1 MMRLNTMR
9 HSNLAVS
16 LGVAAML
23 VLAIRPADAQSD
35 DFKGRTITI
44 YIGYGAGGGFDY
56 YGRLA
61 ARHLGRHI
69 PGSPTVV
76 VSNMPGA
83 GSLRAANYLYAVAPK
98 DGTALGV
105 ITPTVALEEMLGTQG
120 VQYKTA
126 NFNWVGRI
134 GPNIDVTMTWHTS
147 KVKTLDDA
155 RRESAALAASGHGS
169 TSAYLPVVL
178 NNVVGTRFKIVTG
191 YAGANDGML
200 AMERSETDGAM
211 TSWNTLSTTRQQWL
225 AEKKVNILVQ
235 YVPERLK
242 EMPDVPALIELG
254 KTPEDKQIL
263 GLYASAAT
271 VGKAL
276 IAPPDMP
283 AERLNT
289 LRTAFAAML
298 KDPAFLADVKKNN
311 TEFDPAS
318 GEELQRM
325 VAAVSQMSDAMRV
338 RAQKARGM

>member
-1 MMRLNTMR
+1 MTPPLAWKSRTVMSERLRSCGHKTRMRNEDFFMMQLSAMSHSASVFRR
-9 HSNLAVS
+9 HGGLFASPRS
-16 LGVAAML
+16 LRSSFVILLVVATML
-23 VLAIRPADAQSD
+23 VPAIRPATAQSD
-35 DFKGRTITI
+35 DLKGKTITI

-61 ARHLGRHI
+61 ARHLGRHL
-69 PGSPTVV
+69 PGNPTVV

-126 NFNWVGRI
+126 DFNWIGRI

-155 RRESAALAASGHGS
+155 KRETAALASSGPGS
-169 TSAYLPVVL
+169 TSAYLPIVL

-211 TSWNTLSTTRQQWL
+211 TSWNTLSTTKQQWL
-225 AEKKVNILVQ
+225 TEKKVNVLVQ

-263 GLYASAAT
+263 SLFASAAT
-271 VGKAL
+271 VGKA
-276 IAPPDMP
+276 
-283 AERLNT
+283 
-289 LRTAFAAML
+289 
-298 KDPAFLADVKKNN
+298 
-311 TEFDPAS
+311 
-318 GEELQRM
+318 
-325 VAAVSQMSDAMRV
+325 
-338 RAQKARGM
+338 